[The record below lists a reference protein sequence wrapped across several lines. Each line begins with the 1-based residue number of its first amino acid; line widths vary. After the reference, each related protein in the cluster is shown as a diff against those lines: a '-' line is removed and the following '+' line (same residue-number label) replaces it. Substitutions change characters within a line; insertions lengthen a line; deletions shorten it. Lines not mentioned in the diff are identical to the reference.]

1 MLCNGVYPLCV
12 CRCGDVYEAL
22 RDTERA
28 LSLCP
33 SHQKSLRR
41 RIKCLK
47 QLGLVEEAR
56 QYLDEY
62 SKDHSEDSSFITQC
76 RRDLAADGKWCLLA
90 SSVILLLYCSRE
102 P

>member
-1 MLCNGVYPLCV
+1 MSTSSMLCNGVYPLCV

-41 RIKCLK
+41 R
-47 QLGLVEEAR
+47 
-56 QYLDEY
+56 
-62 SKDHSEDSSFITQC
+62 
-76 RRDLAADGKWCLLA
+76 
-90 SSVILLLYCSRE
+90 SSV
-102 P
+102 